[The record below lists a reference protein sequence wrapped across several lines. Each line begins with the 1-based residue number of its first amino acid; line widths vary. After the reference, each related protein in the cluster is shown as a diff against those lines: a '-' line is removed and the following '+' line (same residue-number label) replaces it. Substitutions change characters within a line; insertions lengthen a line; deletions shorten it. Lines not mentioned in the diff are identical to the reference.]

1 MAGYIS
7 EFFGFRAEDKSEAA
21 LSASIKKR
29 CPFLGGTC
37 TKVLSRDGMIA
48 GVCSV
53 RQKTQGSPDVICCP
67 IRIYADDYKML
78 SQIAKAAFGKEY
90 KLYSGRT
97 AVDRATEEGGAI
109 AVFGHGWGGELRL
122 PQRAGTGSYFVDWVL
137 ARLDEEG
144 QLVEF
149 TAIEVQ
155 TIDTT
160 GNYRSAREAL
170 VENREIVA
178 DTVGLNW
185 ENVSKRII
193 PQLIYKGQ
201 VLQREDLCKTGLYFV
216 CPTPVYERVL
226 DRLGGKDRIPKF
238 PTQPASIHFVA
249 YDYAKNAEIKDGVIR
264 PLDIIEE
271 HCTTV
276 YKVQEAFSSMN
287 LPEGNVYRDA
297 ILRSLYGAVTPEE
310 QMRERV
316 ERYSEELGKTMAS
329 KDSK

>member
-1 MAGYIS
+1 MSGYIS
-7 EFFGFRAEDKSEAA
+7 EFFGYKAEDASTIA
-21 LSASIKKR
+21 LNTANSQI
-29 CPFLGGTC
+29 CPFLGSPC
-37 TKVLSRDGMIA
+37 TKVLSRDHLIS

-53 RQKTQGSPDVICCP
+53 RQKTEGSPSVICCP
-67 IRIYADDYKML
+67 IRIYAEDYKML
-78 SQIAKAAFGKEY
+78 HLISRQAFGRDFG
-90 KLYSGRT
+90 LYAGRA
-97 AVDRATEEGGAI
+97 AVERARAEGGSI

-137 ARLDEEG
+137 ARLDENGE
-144 QLVEF
+144 LAEF

-160 GNYRSAREAL
+160 GNYREARTAL
-170 VENREIVA
+170 LENRSVIS

-201 VLQREDLCKTGLYFV
+201 VLQREDLCRTGLFFV
-216 CPTPVYERVL
+216 CPKAVYDRIL
-226 DRLGGKDRIPKF
+226 NRLGGRERIPTF

-249 YDYAKNAEIKDGVIR
+249 YDYTEPPRDGSITQLGIV
-264 PLDIIEE
+264 EE

-297 ILRSLYGAVTPEE
+297 IRKSLYGTE
-310 QMRERV
+310 
-316 ERYSEELGKTMAS
+316 
-329 KDSK
+329 

>member
-1 MAGYIS
+1 MSGYIS
-7 EFFGFRAEDKSEAA
+7 EFFGYKAEDASTIA
-21 LSASIKKR
+21 LNTANSQI
-29 CPFLGGTC
+29 CPFLGSPC
-37 TKVLSRDGMIA
+37 TKVLSRDHLIS

-53 RQKTQGSPDVICCP
+53 RQKTEGSPSVICCP
-67 IRIYADDYKML
+67 IRIYAEDYKML
-78 SQIAKAAFGKEY
+78 HLISRQAFGRDFG
-90 KLYSGRT
+90 LYAGRA
-97 AVDRATEEGGAI
+97 AVERARAEGGSI

-137 ARLDEEG
+137 ARLDENGE
-144 QLVEF
+144 LAEF

-160 GNYRSAREAL
+160 GNYREARTAL
-170 VENREIVA
+170 LENRSVIS

-201 VLQREDLCKTGLYFV
+201 VLQREDLCRIGLFFV
-216 CPTPVYERVL
+216 CPKAVYDRVL
-226 DRLGGKDRIPKF
+226 NRLGGRERIPTF

-249 YDYAKNAEIKDGVIR
+249 YDYTEPPRDGSITQLGIV
-264 PLDIIEE
+264 EE

-297 ILRSLYGAVTPEE
+297 IRKSLYGTE
-310 QMRERV
+310 
-316 ERYSEELGKTMAS
+316 
-329 KDSK
+329 